1 MARMDDHSFELLM
14 NKLVGLEA
22 GQIRIEASFAKR
34 FDEHAITLGKQ
45 DERLR
50 ELSKE
55 VTFAKG
61 VTYAI
66 NVMTATVAGFVG
78 WNK

>member
-1 MARMDDHSFELLM
+1 MPRLEDHSFELLIS
-14 NKLVGLEA
+14 KLNTLES
-22 GQIRIEASFAKR
+22 GQHRIEASFTKR
-34 FDEHAITLGKQ
+34 FDEHAVALGKQ

-50 ELSKE
+50 ELSRE

-66 NVMTATVAGFVG
+66 NVMTASVAALAG